1 MNTLSF
7 FINQRTKQKETKR
20 QTNKTLY
27 PSLPPYW
34 GGVERSLY
42 IILYTMKKSFLK
54 PLLLAA
60 LAFVTLS
67 SCSDDHDTI
76 PQKEPTYDMT
86 GFAKGADVSWLT
98 QMQASGKK
106 FYNSNGTEQDCMSLL
121 RDLGVNSIRLRVWVD
136 PADGWCNKKDLLT
149 KAWHAK
155 NLGERI
161 MVDFHYSDSWA
172 DPGKQ
177 NIPAAWNDFKDDLDK
192 MKAAVAEHTTDV
204 LKYLKDNGIDVE
216 WIQIGNETRT
226 GMLWPLGL
234 ASDNNFSNYAALNN
248 AGYDAA
254 KAVYPNAQCII
265 HIDQGN
271 DLGGFTWMFDGLKAA
286 GAKWDVIGMSLYPE
300 DNNWQELTD
309 DCLNNIST
317 LATRYNKKVMICE
330 IGMPWDS
337 ENAAA
342 MMKKMVDG
350 CKAKAECLGIFY
362 WEPECYGGW
371 NDYNKG
377 AFDSN
382 GKPTTVL
389 DAFGDNVVN
398 K

>member
-7 FINQRTKQKETKR
+7 FINQKTKQKETKR

-42 IILYTMKKSFLK
+42 IILYTMTKSFLK

-300 DNNWQELTD
+300 DNNWQKATD
-309 DCLNNIST
+309 DCLANIST

-342 MMKKMVDG
+342 MMQKMVDG
-350 CKAKAECLGIFY
+350 CKAKTECLGIFY

-382 GKPTTVL
+382 GKPTDAL
-389 DAFGDNVVN
+389 NAFGSNVI

>member
-27 PSLPPYW
+27 PSLPPCW

-149 KAWHAK
+149 KAWQAK

-172 DPGKQ
+172 DPGQ
-177 NIPAAWNDFKDDLDK
+177 QTIPAAWNDFKDDLDK
-192 MKAAVAEHTTDV
+192 MKTAVAEHTTDV

-234 ASDNNFSNYAALNN
+234 ASDDNFSNYAALNN

-265 HIDQGN
+265 HIDRGN
-271 DLGGFTWMFDGLKAA
+271 ELGGFTWMFDGLKAA

-300 DNNWQELTD
+300 DNNWQKATD
-309 DCLNNIST
+309 DCLANIST

-342 MMKKMVDG
+342 MMQKMVDG
-350 CKAKAECLGIFY
+350 CKAKTECLGIFY

-371 NDYNKG
+371 NGYNKG

-382 GKPTTVL
+382 GKPT
-389 DAFGDNVVN
+389 DALNAFKN
-398 K
+398 

>member
-76 PQKEPTYDMT
+76 PQKEPTYNMT

-342 MMKKMVDG
+342 MMQKMVDG
-350 CKAKAECLGIFY
+350 CKAKTECLGIFY

-382 GKPTTVL
+382 GKPTDAL
-389 DAFGDNVVN
+389 NAFGSNVI

>member
-286 GAKWDVIGMSLYPE
+286 GAKWDVIGMSLYHE

-342 MMKKMVDG
+342 MMQKMVDG
-350 CKAKAECLGIFY
+350 CKAKTECLGIFY

-382 GKPTTVL
+382 GKPTDAL
-389 DAFGDNVVN
+389 NAFGSNVI

>member
-271 DLGGFTWMFDGLKAA
+271 DLGGFTWMIDGLKAA

-342 MMKKMVDG
+342 MMQKMVDG
-350 CKAKAECLGIFY
+350 CKAKTECLGIFY

-382 GKPTTVL
+382 GKPTDAL
-389 DAFGDNVVN
+389 NAFGSNVI

>member
-309 DCLNNIST
+309 DCLANIST

-342 MMKKMVDG
+342 MMQKMVDG
-350 CKAKAECLGIFY
+350 CKAKTECLGIFY

-382 GKPTTVL
+382 GKPTDAL
-389 DAFGDNVVN
+389 NAFGSNVI

>member
-1 MNTLSF
+1 MKN
-7 FINQRTKQKETKR
+7 IIG
-20 QTNKTLY
+20 KT
-27 PSLPPYW
+27 
-34 GGVERSLY
+34 
-42 IILYTMKKSFLK
+42 
-54 PLLLAA
+54 LLLASA
-60 LAFVTLS
+60 LLFSITGT
-67 SCSDDHDTI
+67 SCSNDDNTT
-76 PQKEPTYDMT
+76 PEKEKTYDMS

-98 QMQASGKK
+98 EMEQNGKK
-106 FYNSNGTEQDCMSLL
+106 FYDANGKATECMALL
-121 RDLGVNSIRLRVWVD
+121 RDLGTNSVRLRVWVN
-136 PADGWCNKKDLLT
+136 PDGGWNAKDDVLI
-149 KAWHAK
+149 KAWRAK
-155 NLGERI
+155 NLGMRLMI
-161 MVDFHYSDSWA
+161 DFHYSDSWA

-192 MKAAVAEHTTDV
+192 MKAAVASHTTDV
-204 LKYLKDNGIDVE
+204 LQALKDNGIDVE

-234 ASDNNFSNYAALNN
+234 ASDDNSSNYAALNN

-265 HIDQGN
+265 HIDKGN
-271 DLGGFTWMFDGLKAA
+271 DLGGFTWMFNGLKAA

-300 DNNWQELTD
+300 DNNWQKFTD

-342 MMKKMVDG
+342 MMQKMVDG

-382 GKPTTVL
+382 GKPT
-389 DAFGDNVVN
+389 DALNAFKN
-398 K
+398 